1 MFDGRFTS
9 KCNSVK
15 VKQGSYLQGFCPLSK
30 MLSTCT
36 EYEKKIDGL
45 LLDDITSR
53 HADLN

>member
-15 VKQGSYLQGFCPLSK
+15 VKQGCYLQGFCPLSK